1 MLKKIDQTDLGKVE
15 KQLFTFIWNYKRGD
29 NIIYNFEILATLY
42 RSSSKLPKPGIFNK
56 PITITIVSILEAIL
70 NDFLDRLF
78 EATKHLPK
86 NIPLETLRKVKA
98 EMRRAKRPAKTKGG
112 RLYYRRKMYR
122 FTEIVSILE
131 RQKLFGA
138 KGAEIYALLKLSGNM
153 RDCVQLKN
161 YCATLEEDEHEV
173 FNSERL
179 CSLERVLDLLWAK
192 MISDCKRPWTR
203 RPT

>member
-1 MLKKIDQTDLGKVE
+1 
-15 KQLFTFIWNYKRGD
+15 
-29 NIIYNFEILATLY
+29 
-42 RSSSKLPKPGIFNK
+42 
-56 PITITIVSILEAIL
+56 
-70 NDFLDRLF
+70 
-78 EATKHLPK
+78 
-86 NIPLETLRKVKA
+86 
-98 EMRRAKRPAKTKGG
+98 
-112 RLYYRRKMYR
+112 MYR

-131 RQKLFGA
+131 RHKLFGA
-138 KGAEIYALLKLSGNM
+138 KSADMYALLKLSGNM